1 MLKKLGQLFFQR
13 GIIAQFYLRMNN
25 LAGECVMRN
34 YTKRELAGFV
44 VPSVVGIF
52 LFMIP
57 IRFHGEW
64 TIIVKIIADYI
75 GAWLGG
81 FLPLLCVIIVTVSAV
96 LGLLSLKKPS
106 FISSYPIIDNTFST
120 TPIWAIIRCVGAV
133 FIWLTY
139 LGVSA
144 GEDSTGIIHMI
155 TESGAGGFV
164 LSELL
169 TVLVIIFLLAGLLLP
184 LLLDFGLLEYIGALL
199 TKFMRPLFT
208 IPGRAAVDCI
218 TSWIGDGTLG
228 VMLTCNQ
235 YEGGFYSEREAS
247 VIATTFSAVS
257 ITFSI
262 VVLAQ
267 VDLMEYFGLYYL
279 VICLIG
285 IVCAMI
291 LPRIPPLSRHKDVYL
306 VEGRA
311 MAETLPEGYTSAAQ
325 YGLDLAVERV
335 REYRGIGQFLES
347 GLKNSAGM
355 WFGVMP
361 VVMCI
366 GTLALLLANNTQI
379 FEILGTPFLPLLKML
394 HVPEA
399 AEASK
404 TMIVG
409 FTDMFTPSILAAGS
423 ISSPMTKF
431 IVAVSSVTQL
441 IYLSEVGGLI
451 LGSKIPV
458 NIGEL
463 FLLFLE
469 RTIIGLLIVC
479 PIAHLIF

>member
-1 MLKKLGQLFFQR
+1 M
-13 GIIAQFYLRMNN
+13 
-25 LAGECVMRN
+25 
-34 YTKRELAGFV
+34 
-44 VPSVVGIF
+44 
-52 LFMIP
+52 
-57 IRFHGEW
+57 
-64 TIIVKIIADYI
+64 
-75 GAWLGG
+75 
-81 FLPLLCVIIVTVSAV
+81 
-96 LGLLSLKKPS
+96 
-106 FISSYPIIDNTFST
+106 
-120 TPIWAIIRCVGAV
+120 
-133 FIWLTY
+133 
-139 LGVSA
+139 
-144 GEDSTGIIHMI
+144 
-155 TESGAGGFV
+155 

-311 MAETLPEGYTSAAQ
+311 MAETLPEGYTSSAQ

-335 REYRGIGQFLES
+335 R
-347 GLKNSAGM
+347 
-355 WFGVMP
+355 
-361 VVMCI
+361 
-366 GTLALLLANNTQI
+366 
-379 FEILGTPFLPLLKML
+379 
-394 HVPEA
+394 
-399 AEASK
+399 
-404 TMIVG
+404 
-409 FTDMFTPSILAAGS
+409 
-423 ISSPMTKF
+423 
-431 IVAVSSVTQL
+431 
-441 IYLSEVGGLI
+441 
-451 LGSKIPV
+451 
-458 NIGEL
+458 
-463 FLLFLE
+463 
-469 RTIIGLLIVC
+469 
-479 PIAHLIF
+479 